1 MARLSLAAFR
11 NADARSLAR
20 ALVLIFVFGTFFD
33 AFHSGSMANTL
44 GNPGVICTVNVGSEG
59 ANSEQSRRSAGLS
72 GSCCL
77 LGCTG
82 MHVAT
87 AASTDTVLVVNW
99 PEAAKPPAR
108 VSFTLALNR
117 PANFRPRGPPVLT

>member
-33 AFHSGSMANTL
+33 AFHSGSMANIA
-44 GNPGVICTVNVGSEG
+44 GNSGVICTVSVNSVGATSEPTG
-59 ANSEQSRRSAGLS
+59 RSSGFY

-87 AASTDTVLVVNW
+87 AATTDTVLVVNW
-99 PEAAKPPAR
+99 PEAAKPPVRAP
-108 VSFTLALNR
+108 FTLALNR
-117 PANFRPRGPPVLT
+117 PKNFRPRGPPVLT